1 MKDSTSSTVD
11 QDGHSEETNL
21 LIKNKSAEANK
32 FEPPKPV
39 DYSVGASILSI
50 LSLFLLG
57 GLSAYY
63 YKQIQ
68 DYPLWVV
75 LPFIFTIFGAG
86 IGALLELGLLFSG
99 TPFQL
104 TKNSWTRFITRIR
117 LWNLGPLM
125 SMIFFFVMTMV
136 VEDANTRIACLFLA
150 FFMGSALSVA
160 LYYGGAEKFL
170 PLIILGVQL
179 LQLTIVLA
187 SGEPFGA
194 HWKLGLILIAQ
205 ALFQTAAFVVTTATP
220 MKSTGF
226 HVLSSVSGTLL
237 YFAVL
242 TMAEINPEF
251 ATELAPNV
259 SLWSVTMWGLVATV
273 LAGIVYTMKASPM
286 TYSNWRVGVSN
297 LIWGTIYF
305 ELISQKRFP
314 YPVNLTE
321 LYGPVDGKQKAP
333 EPSVLQ
339 PYYQQHPEFLPERL
353 SVPAVEKVEGNVNA
367 FGELVKKVKMVF
379 KVIAMLDHYFPQANI
394 NIPLKDKPRMPIWS
408 DGKEFFP
415 GILNKRI
422 FGKFLPSPRFKETP
436 KPAIKAYK
444 EGQLLAYLAE
454 SGIANPFLK
463 KTEDGTGR
471 LVIDL
476 RFLEKYEFKKDYE
489 PYGGLAYFKI
499 DKEEKRLKLVS
510 VVAPRATQEIEPN
523 PMDANFRHA
532 ESMVLA
538 SIYFQVISGK
548 HLSDIH
554 MTYNLLEVVLHNAFD
569 AKKKYNHPLRT
580 FMYIHLFSHEL
591 AEEFTTEHLVQE
603 GAVFTQIF
611 ATTHHSLI
619 NHLNECYSN
628 FEYAS
633 DEDFDYRKEIMTIT
647 TKDCKGET
655 KEEIIPNACIK
666 WELEYRKIWT
676 KYTDQLINTIYE
688 SDEAVEKD
696 EAIADMYKG
705 MNEVFLNGLP
715 KRYGELKTK
724 AELSRWAS
732 DTIHHLI
739 IRHQV
744 YGTTGINAAMDPRI
758 SSTQV
763 PTDGGTPGINEWRS
777 LMSVGLATAC
787 ARFTLL
793 LGGDDSEFKKGQDP
807 KFLYLL
813 KGVDEKYVPGMT
825 KAFNDLHDDLNALDK
840 EWTNAETD
848 GNWYNVNYFR
858 AKPSDLRT
866 GPGY

>member
-1 MKDSTSSTVD
+1 MTDQLLKKGSIKDPLT
-11 QDGHSEETNL
+11 
-21 LIKNKSAEANK
+21 KNKSAEANK
-32 FEPPKPV
+32 FERPMPIN
-39 DYSVGASILSI
+39 YSVGASILSI
-50 LSLFLLG
+50 LSLLLLG

-68 DYPLWVV
+68 EYPLWVV
-75 LPFIFTIFGAG
+75 LPFLFTIFGSG
-86 IGALLELGLLFSG
+86 VGALLEVGLLLSG

-104 TKNSWTRFITRIR
+104 TKNSWTTFITRIR

-170 PLIILGVQL
+170 PLIILGIQL

-187 SGEPFGA
+187 SGELFGA

-226 HVLSSVSGTLL
+226 HILSTVSGTLL
-237 YFAVL
+237 YFAVI
-242 TMAEINPEF
+242 TMAKINPEF

-259 SLWSVTMWGLVATV
+259 SLWSVTMWGLVATI
-273 LAGIVYTMKASPM
+273 LAGIAYTMKASPM

-297 LIWGTIYF
+297 FIWGTIYF

-367 FGELVKKVKMVF
+367 FGDLVKKVKMVF

-408 DGKEFFP
+408 DGREFFP
-415 GILNKRI
+415 RILNKEL
-422 FGKFLPSPRFKETP
+422 FGKYLPKPRFKETP
-436 KPAIKAYK
+436 KPAIEAYK
-444 EGQLLAYLAE
+444 AGQLLAYLAE

-463 KTEDGTGR
+463 RTEDGTER

-476 RFLEKYEFKKDYE
+476 RFLEKYECKKDYE
-489 PYGGLAYFKI
+489 PYGGLAYFKVDAK
-499 DKEEKRLKLVS
+499 DKKLKLLS
-510 VVAPRATQEIEPN
+510 VVAPRATQEIKPN

-603 GAVFTQIF
+603 GAVFSQIF

-633 DEDFDYRKEIMTIT
+633 DEDFDYRKEIMTI
-647 TKDCKGET
+647 KNEKGED
-655 KEEIIPNACIK
+655 EIIPNACIK
-666 WELEYRKIWT
+666 WELEYQKIWT
-676 KYTDQLINTIYE
+676 KYTDQLIHTIYK
-688 SDEAVEKD
+688 SDEEVEQD

-715 KRYGELKTK
+715 KRYGELKTR

-793 LGGDDSEFKKGQDP
+793 LGKGEEVDEQNKNTKDR
-807 KFLYLL
+807 KDARFLYLL
-813 KGVDEKYVPGMT
+813 KGVDEEYVPGMT

-840 EWTNAETD
+840 AWTKGSGKD
-848 GNWYNVNYFR
+848 IYNIDYFR